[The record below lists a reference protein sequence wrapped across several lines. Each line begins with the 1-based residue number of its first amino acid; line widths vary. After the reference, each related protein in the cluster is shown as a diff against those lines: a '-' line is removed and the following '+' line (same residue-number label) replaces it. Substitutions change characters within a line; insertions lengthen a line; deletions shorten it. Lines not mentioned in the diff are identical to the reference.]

1 VFSYGFIRIF
11 LKGGCHC
18 IHILPF
24 EKNQIAI
31 LAFDLERGKVNA
43 IFPCDFCER
52 TDVFIGYFNTL
63 HTLVLGC
70 KLFDGHSAVELPG
83 LFVRLH
89 MLQKLRQ
96 GFSQL
101 LLRQLGAV
109 DDKGDNFLFNLFL
122 QGCSTPFFD
131 FAGS

>member
-1 VFSYGFIRIF
+1 
-11 LKGGCHC
+11 
-18 IHILPF
+18 
-24 EKNQIAI
+24 
-31 LAFDLERGKVNA
+31 
-43 IFPCDFCER
+43 
-52 TDVFIGYFNTL
+52 
-63 HTLVLGC
+63 
-70 KLFDGHSAVELPG
+70 
-83 LFVRLH
+83 